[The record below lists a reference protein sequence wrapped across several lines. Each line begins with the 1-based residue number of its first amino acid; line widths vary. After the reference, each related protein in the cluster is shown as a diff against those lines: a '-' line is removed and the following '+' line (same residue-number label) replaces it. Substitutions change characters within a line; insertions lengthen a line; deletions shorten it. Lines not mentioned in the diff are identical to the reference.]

1 MLSSETGKNKKLKEL
16 VIMFYV
22 GWEELKSWKP
32 ELTEKEAKKQARQI
46 DKDCVELE
54 RELRESGEYENL

>member
-1 MLSSETGKNKKLKEL
+1 MI
-16 VIMFYV
+16 IMFYV